1 MDGEDL
7 TDLFSAFGPVS
18 VRRMFGG
25 AGVYA
30 DGVMF
35 ALEAGGVLYLKAD
48 DAFAGDLAARGSGP
62 FAYDTAKGR
71 HTIASYWQVPEAAMD
86 DAEDLAALARRALGI
101 ARAAAARRP
110 PKKAGAKGCVKAE
123 TGAKGTS
130 RRRVPLKTPGQA

>member
-48 DAFAGDLAARGSGP
+48 DAFAADLAARGSGP
-62 FAYDTAKGR
+62 FAYDTTKGR

-86 DAEDLAALARRALGI
+86 DAEDLADLARRAFAI

-110 PKKAGAKGCVKAE
+110 PKNAGAKAGGKTSAKASVKS
-123 TGAKGTS
+123 GVKG
-130 RRRVPLKTPGQA
+130 RAPGKA